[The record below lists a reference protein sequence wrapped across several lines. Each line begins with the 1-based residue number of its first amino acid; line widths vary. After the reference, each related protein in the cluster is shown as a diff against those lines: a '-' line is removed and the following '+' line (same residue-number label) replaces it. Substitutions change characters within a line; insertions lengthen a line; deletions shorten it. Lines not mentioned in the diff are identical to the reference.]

1 MYNMEGFQYAT
12 ALDLNTGYYTII
24 FFPTSQ
30 YMKTIVTKF
39 QKLIYN
45 NIPIDMCSLVDTFKS
60 KVDKLLSDI
69 DGVKKY
75 IDDMLILIK
84 YCLKITQNN

>member
-1 MYNMEGFQYAT
+1 
-12 ALDLNTGYYTII
+12 
-24 FFPTSQ
+24 
-30 YMKTIVTKF
+30 MKTIVTKF
-39 QKLIYN
+39 EKLIYN
-45 NIPIDMCSLVDTFKS
+45 HISIGMCSLVDTFKS

-84 YCLKITQNN
+84 YCLKIT